1 MGRSLPLVVLL
12 SLCAGS
18 ASAASIPKA
27 SYKLNLEDY
36 SIHMTDYRFPSG
48 LRILFQSERSQPIV
62 AITSV
67 INSGGANDQPGYEGI
82 AHVIEHLN
90 FRAKHG
96 DLPKNWDTILEL
108 GGDLNATTWPDLT
121 DYMTLAPADAAIP
134 LLHL

>member
-1 MGRSLPLVVLL
+1 VRRLGFGRHPEGLVQAEPRGATR
-12 SLCAGS
+12 STCRTTA
-18 ASAASIPKA
+18 
-27 SYKLNLEDY
+27 
-36 SIHMTDYRFPSG
+36 FPSG

-67 INSGGANDQPGYEGI
+67 IDSGGSNDQPGYEGI

-108 GGDLNATTWPDLT
+108 GGDLNASTWPNSRLH
-121 DYMTLAPADAAIP
+121 DARARRRASRSCTSRP
-134 LLHL
+134 HV

>member
-1 MGRSLPLVVLL
+1 MGRSFPFLFLV

-27 SYKLNLEDY
+27 SYKLNLEEY
-36 SIHMTDYRFPSG
+36 SIHMVDYRFPSG
-48 LRILFQSERSQPIV
+48 LRILMQSERSQPIV

-96 DLPKNWDTILEL
+96 DLPTNMDVVKQL
-108 GGDLNATTWPDLT
+108 GASFNATTFLD
-121 DYMTLAPADAAIP
+121 
-134 LLHL
+134 